1 MLKELLTALILGALL
16 GFGLTGGY
24 YAYKKNQSNPQ
35 PKNLTQITVTP
46 NPSNSPQLT
55 PEPTLTT
62 SNFELSIDEPLPDAI
77 VSNSKVTLKGSF
89 APQGFIIIN
98 TLNNTYSTTADN
110 AGNFSIDIEVDS
122 GANIIKI
129 DAFDKNDNQI
139 SSELTITYST
149 AKI

>member
-35 PKNLTQITVTP
+35 PKTIVQATITP
-46 NPSNSPQLT
+46 DPSAVPELT
-55 PEPTLTT
+55 PQPTLTT
-62 SNFELSIDEPLPDAI
+62 SNFELTIDEPLPDAI

-98 TLNNTYSTTADN
+98 TFNNTYSTTADN

-139 SSELTITYST
+139 SSEITITYST